1 MITDILLDA
10 LMDCLRLLPFLF
22 LTYLGM
28 ELLESRAG
36 DKLQNVISR
45 AGKSGPV
52 WGALLGVIPQCGFS
66 ASAASLYAGR
76 VINVGT
82 LLAVF
87 LSTSDEMLPI
97 FLSSAVP
104 VKTIGLVL
112 LSKVVV
118 AIISGYIL
126 GMLAKRLLPSTD
138 GHMDIHKVCEHEHCD
153 CHEGVFK
160 SAVKHTIRI
169 TFYVFVFSVVLN
181 GLIELVGEE
190 TLAGFLTGIPV
201 LGVLSAAV
209 IGLIP
214 NCAAS
219 VVLAQMY
226 LAGVISTG
234 AMIAGLLVGAGVGL
248 LILFR
253 LCLNKRE
260 CLIITGLLFACG
272 VFWGCIFDMLGI
284 VF

>member
-1 MITDILLDA
+1 MIIDVLADA
-10 LMDCLRLLPFLF
+10 LSDCLRLLPFLF

-28 ELLESRAG
+28 ELLESKAG
-36 DKLQNVISR
+36 DRLQNIISR

-76 VINVGT
+76 VINAGT

-97 FLSSAVP
+97 FLSSSVP
-104 VKTIGLVL
+104 AKTIVMIL
-112 LSKVVV
+112 LAKVIL
-118 AIISGYIL
+118 AMISGFVL
-126 GMLAKRLLPSTD
+126 GAAVRLFISPTD

-153 CHEGVFK
+153 CHEGVLK
-160 SAVKHTIRI
+160 SALKHTIRI
-169 TFYVFVFSVVLN
+169 AFYILVFSVVLN
-181 GLIELVGEE
+181 AVIELVGEDS
-190 TLAGFLTGIPV
+190 LAGFLTGIPM
-201 LGVLSAAV
+201 LGIISAAI

-226 LAGVISTG
+226 LAGVITTG
-234 AMIAGLLVGAGVGL
+234 AMMAGLLVGAGVGL

-253 LCLNKRE
+253 LCIDKRE
-260 CLIITGLLFACG
+260 CLVLTAFLFGGG
-272 VFWGCIFDMLGI
+272 VFWGFLIDLLGI